1 MFKPMY
7 VHHGS
12 CTLRS
17 CDLLFYFSPCLVT
30 SHVGDYRLC
39 GRTVACYVSPSLLY
53 EIMWVSSE
61 IQ

>member
-1 MFKPMY
+1 MFKRIY

-17 CDLLFYFSPCLVT
+17 VDILFYFSTYLAT
-30 SHVGDYRLC
+30 SHAGDYRVC
-39 GRTVACYVSPSLLY
+39 GRTAACYVSPSLLY

-61 IQ
+61 I